1 MASRRLKAKRTK
13 QQKYNQQYEKYRLA
27 LSLFKIEVKKLK
39 RPTAKSIEKVKKQW
53 QKLRKDLKAEEAE
66 VQAGLWIPTLNEAV
80 REAKGI
86 PQTHKS
92 ISPTIINTDEQVI
105 QDYLSR
111 AEQVYLDT
119 IEWVDNNKSGSDEDS
134 KLASIAEYKLD
145 AISRA
150 YHQLLDYIK
159 DAVNTYGSTVVADA
173 ITGST
178 EIDYNIA
185 ITLIPPSDIQIEF
198 EQTLENFKAMFNS
211 AIEQRIEELEQTG
224 GI

>member
-27 LSLFKIEVKKLK
+27 LSLFKIEVKQLK

-53 QKLRKDLKAEEAE
+53 QTLRKNLKAEEAE

-92 ISPTIINTDEQVI
+92 ISPTIINPDEDTI
-105 QDYLSR
+105 QSYIAR
-111 AEQVYLDT
+111 IEQVYLDT
-119 IEWVDNNKSGSDEDS
+119 LEWIDNNKNGTGTDA
-134 KLASIAEYKLD
+134 KLASIAERRLD
-145 AISRA
+145 DISRA
-150 YHQLLDYIK
+150 YHSLLDYIK
-159 DAVNTYGSTVVADA
+159 DAVNAYGSTMIANA
-173 ITGST
+173 ITAST
-178 EIDYNIA
+178 EIDYNVA
-185 ITLIPPSDIQIEF
+185 VSLVPPSDIQIEF
-198 EQTLENFKAMFNS
+198 EQSLENMKSMFES
-211 AIEQRIEELEQTG
+211 AIAQRIEELEQTG

>member
-1 MASRRLKAKRTK
+1 M
-13 QQKYNQQYEKYRLA
+13 A

-39 RPTAKSIEKVKKQW
+39 RPTAKSIERVKKQW

-86 PQTHKS
+86 PQTRKS
-92 ISPTIINTDEQVI
+92 ISPTIINPDAQVI
-105 QDYLSR
+105 KDYIAR
-111 AEQVYLDT
+111 AKQVYLDT
-119 IEWVDNNKSGSDEDS
+119 IEWIDNNKSGSDDDS

-150 YHQLLDYIK
+150 YYKLLDYIK
-159 DAVNTYGSTVVADA
+159 DVVNKYGETAVANAISGSN
-173 ITGST
+173 

-185 ITLIPPSDIQIEF
+185 ITLVPPSDIQIEF
-198 EQTLENFKAMFNS
+198 EQTLTNLKAMLKS
-211 AIEQRIEELEQTG
+211 AVEKRIEELEQTG

>member
-13 QQKYNQQYEKYRLA
+13 QQKYYQQYEKYRLA
-27 LSLFKIEVKKLK
+27 LSLFKIEVKQLK
-39 RPTAKSIEKVKKQW
+39 RPTAKSVERVKKQW

-92 ISPTIINTDEQVI
+92 ISPTIINPDEDVI
-105 QDYLSR
+105 ADYVAR
-111 AEQVYLDT
+111 IEQVYLDT
-119 IEWVDNNKSGSDEDS
+119 LEWIDNNKSGTGTDAT
-134 KLASIAEYKLD
+134 LASIAERNFD

-150 YHQLLDYIK
+150 YHELLDYIK
-159 DAVNTYGSTVVADA
+159 DVVNTYGSTFFADA
-173 ITGST
+173 IVGSV

-185 ITLIPPSDIQIEF
+185 ITLVPPSGLEIEF
-198 EQTLENFKAMFNS
+198 EQTLENIKSMTNS
-211 AIEQRIEELEQTG
+211 AVFNRIEELEQTG

>member
-1 MASRRLKAKRTK
+1 MASRRVKVKRTK
-13 QQKYNQQYEKYRLA
+13 QQKHYQQYEKYRLA
-27 LSLFKIEVKKLK
+27 LSLFKIEVKQLK
-39 RPTAKSIEKVKKQW
+39 RPTAKSVERVKKQW

-86 PQTHKS
+86 PQTRKS
-92 ISPTIINTDEQVI
+92 ISPTIINADAQVI
-105 QDYLSR
+105 KDYIAR
-111 AEQVYLDT
+111 AKQVYLDT
-119 IEWVDNNKSGSDEDS
+119 IEWIDNNKSGSDDDS

-150 YHQLLDYIK
+150 YYKLLDYIK
-159 DAVNTYGSTVVADA
+159 NVVNKYGETAVANA
-173 ITGST
+173 ITGSN

-185 ITLIPPSDIQIEF
+185 ITLVPPSDIQIEF
-198 EQTLENFKAMFNS
+198 EQTLTNLKAMLKS
-211 AIEQRIEELEQTG
+211 AVEKRIEELEQTG